1 MKYLFERRFFIV
13 QKHKN
18 SARGVLYVVDASN
31 VAKTIADSTEFLF
44 RILSDPVFH
53 KNAVP
58 VMVVCNKS
66 DLETA
71 KSAAIIER
79 ELVSFG
85 SRTRAYISFFQLQFK
100 LR

>member
-1 MKYLFERRFFIV
+1 MKFCVNFVL

-79 ELVSFG
+79 ELV
-85 SRTRAYISFFQLQFK
+85 RTSLDI
-100 LR
+100 